1 MMLNEL
7 RRRRRR
13 SMEEE
18 DTKREKAGVR
28 NKELSRKDR
37 ASRTRNILT
46 HLKS

>member
-1 MMLNEL
+1 MILHEP

-13 SMEEE
+13 SMVEE

-37 ASRTRNILT
+37 ASRNRNILT